1 MKEEIIQVRNLVKN
15 FRVEDRN
22 SSGLFSSVKQ
32 FFNPKFRDIVAVDD
46 VTFNIS
52 RQEFVAF
59 IGSNGAGKTTTL
71 KCLSGLLHPNAG
83 SIQVAGH
90 SPWEMTH
97 SYLRKIS
104 LLMGNRSQLW
114 WELPAVETFLLNKE
128 IYQIEDNTY
137 RDTVE
142 DMVDMLGI
150 QKEILVP
157 VRKLS
162 LGERMKCELVASL
175 IHTPEILFLDE
186 PTIGLDVLAQQKVR
200 DFLKEYNK
208 KYKATII
215 LTSHNMEDVQD
226 LCKRGVVIEKG
237 KIIYDG
243 KISELKQKFVKEKY
257 VKFVLS
263 KNAMRDDLEKL
274 GRVVEFDGI
283 TGILEV
289 PKERSTFV
297 TKAILSNYE
306 VEDIDIEEVTLE
318 SVVKNIFDG
327 KYKV

>member
-215 LTSHNMEDVQD
+215 
-226 LCKRGVVIEKG
+226 
-237 KIIYDG
+237 YDG

-263 KNAMRDDLEKL
+263 KNAMRDDLEKF

-283 TGILEV
+283 AGILEV

-297 TKAILSNYE
+297 TKEILSNYE